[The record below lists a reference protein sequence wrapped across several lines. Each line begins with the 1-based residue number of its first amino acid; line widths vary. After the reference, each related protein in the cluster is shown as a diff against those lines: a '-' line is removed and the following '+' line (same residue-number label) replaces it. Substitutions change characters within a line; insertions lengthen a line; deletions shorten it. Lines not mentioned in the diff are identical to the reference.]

1 MLSKISLIWQKRK
14 HTLQRL
20 VKLIYGKLRPKLIIA
35 SCLAKSN
42 LDGRNRSL
50 WTIKYSHGHYD
61 AVKYGVR
68 ELLRVFAAYLNCV
81 L

>member
-1 MLSKISLIWQKRK
+1 MAKEKAYS
-14 HTLQRL
+14 LQRL